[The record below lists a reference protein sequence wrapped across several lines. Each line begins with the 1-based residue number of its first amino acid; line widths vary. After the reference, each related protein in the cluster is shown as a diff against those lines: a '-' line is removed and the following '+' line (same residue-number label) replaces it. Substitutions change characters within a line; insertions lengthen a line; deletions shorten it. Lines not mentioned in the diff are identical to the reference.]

1 MRNFVI
7 PALALAAAA
16 VALPAAAQ
24 SYGHAP
30 GRAPAYQA
38 PVHQAPVR
46 QVSYGRWQPIGARQ
60 AELDRRID
68 RAVRSGQISNREAY
82 RLRGE
87 FNALKRLEADYR
99 PGGLSSWQRADLD
112 RRYDRLSAQVRY
124 DRYGYNAPRRG

>member
-30 GRAPAYQA
+30 SRAPA
-38 PVHQAPVR
+38 H
-46 QVSYGRWQPIGARQ
+46 QVSYGAWQSIGARQ

-99 PGGLSSWQRADLD
+99 RGGLSSWQRADLD

>member
-16 VALPAAAQ
+16 VAMPAAAQ
-24 SYGHAP
+24 SYGHVP
-30 GRAPAYQA
+30 SRAPA
-38 PVHQAPVR
+38 H
-46 QVSYGRWQPIGARQ
+46 QVSYGNWQSIGARQ

-87 FNALKRLEADYR
+87 FNALKRLEVDYR
-99 PGGLSSWQRADLD
+99 RGGLSSWQRADLD
-112 RRYDRLSAQVRY
+112 RRYERLSAQVRY
-124 DRYGYNAPRRG
+124 DRYAYSAPRRG

>member
-16 VALPAAAQ
+16 VAMPAAAQ
-24 SYGHAP
+24 SYGHHN
-30 GRAPAYQA
+30 GPARPPA
-38 PVHQAPVR
+38 H
-46 QVSYGRWQPIGARQ
+46 QVSYGYWQSIGARQ

-87 FNALKRLEADYR
+87 FNALKRLEIDYR
-99 PGGLSSWQRADLD
+99 RGGLSSWQRADLD
-112 RRYDRLSAQVRY
+112 RRYDRLSAQIRY
-124 DRYGYNAPRRG
+124 DRPLRHGPRRG

>member
-30 GRAPAYQA
+30 SRAPAYQ
-38 PVHQAPVR
+38 
-46 QVSYGRWQPIGARQ
+46 VSYGSWQSIGARQ

-99 PGGLSSWQRADLD
+99 RSGLSSWQRADLD

>member
-16 VALPAAAQ
+16 VAMPAAAQ
-24 SYGHAP
+24 SYGHSP
-30 GRAPAYQA
+30 SRAPNYA
-38 PVHQAPVR
+38 PAH
-46 QVSYGRWQPIGARQ
+46 QVSYGNWQPIGARQ

-87 FNALKRLEADYR
+87 FNALKRLEVDYR
-99 PGGLSSWQRADLD
+99 RGGLSSWQRADLD

-124 DRYGYNAPRRG
+124 DRYAYSAPRRG